1 MFALGGT
8 VDALEL
14 QLTGLHAIVAGA
26 QNELLRVIA
35 ELDRRRAYADDG
47 ARDMVEWLAM
57 RLALERPTARRFV
70 ETALRASELPEL
82 SAAFARGELSLDQL
96 AAASRFASPELDATI
111 ASLSV
116 GLTPA
121 QIDALGEELFPPS
134 CAEADAEIRRRAA
147 WLRWTDRRR
156 VLRISARL
164 PAESGLIVEE
174 AIRRLALTPESPDA
188 EPAAYPARC
197 ADALITMATT
207 FNAESPEPERA
218 SVIVHVDALAIDRP
232 DGAGALLEHAR
243 PVALETARR
252 LACDAHRQ
260 TIIEGEDGMP
270 ILVGRTQRT
279 VAPWLLRALH
289 RRDRHCRFP
298 GCQLTRHLHAHH
310 IEHWV
315 HGGATD
321 AGNLVLLC
329 GRHHRFVHEAGWS
342 IHGSPVEALV
352 FKRPDRSVLSAGP
365 PGPVAIALLRARR

>member
-1 MFALGGT
+1 MFVLGT
-8 VDALEL
+8 SVDSLEC

-26 QNELLRVIA
+26 QHELLRVIA
-35 ELDRRRAYADDG
+35 ELDRLRAYADDG

-57 RLALERPTARRFV
+57 RLALERPTARRLV
-70 ETALRASELPEL
+70 ETAVRAAELPEL

-96 AAASRFASPELDATI
+96 AAACRFATPELDATI
-111 ASLSV
+111 ALLAI

-121 QIDALGEELFPPS
+121 QIDALGEQLFPPT
-134 CAEADAEIRRRAA
+134 CAEADAESRRRAA

-156 VLRISARL
+156 VLHISARL
-164 PAESGLIVEE
+164 PAESGLIVEG
-174 AIRRLALTPESPDA
+174 AIRRLALTSESPEA
-188 EPAAYPARC
+188 GPVSFPARC
-197 ADALITMATT
+197 ADALVTLATT
-207 FNAESPEPERA
+207 FNAECPEPERA
-218 SVIVHVDALAIDRP
+218 SVIVHVDALALDRP
-232 DGAGALLEHAR
+232 DGAGALLEGAG

-279 VAPWLLRALH
+279 VPPWLLRALH

-310 IEHWV
+310 IRHWV
-315 HGGATD
+315 RGGATD

-342 IHGSPVEALV
+342 IHGNPSDALV
-352 FKRPDRSVLSAGP
+352 FKRPDRSILRAGP
-365 PGPVAIALLRARR
+365 PRSLTPLLHPR

>member
-1 MFALGGT
+1 MFALGDT

-14 QLTGLHAIVAGA
+14 QLTGLHSIVAGA
-26 QNELLRVIA
+26 QHELLRVIA
-35 ELDRRRAYADDG
+35 ELAGRGAYADDG

-57 RLALERPTARRFV
+57 RLAIERPTARRLV
-70 ETALRASELPEL
+70 ETALRAAELPEL

-96 AAASRFASPELDATI
+96 AAASRFATPELDAMV
-111 ASLSV
+111 ASLAI

-134 CAEADAEIRRRAA
+134 CVEAEAEIRQRAA

-164 PAESGLIVEE
+164 PAESGLVVEE
-174 AIRRLALTPESPDA
+174 AIRRLALNNEPPEA
-188 EPAAYPARC
+188 EPAGFPARC
-197 ADALITMATT
+197 ADALVTLATT

-218 SVIVHVDALAIDRP
+218 SVIVHLDALALDRR
-232 DGAGALLEHAR
+232 DGAGALLEHAG

-260 TIIEGEDGMP
+260 TIIEGEDGTP

-279 VAPWLLRALH
+279 VPPWLLRSLH

-315 HGGATD
+315 RGGATD

-329 GRHHRFVHEAGWS
+329 GRHHRFVHEAAWS
-342 IHGSPVEALV
+342 IHGSPSDALV
-352 FKRPDRSVLSAGP
+352 FRRPDRSVLRAGP
-365 PGPVAIALLRARR
+365 PATTLSPSLHPG